1 MMAPQFTIDRE
12 TCCCFD
18 DKDQPIHE
26 CPCDGEKPC
35 CLSFPSVMRPGVIC
49 EKYEILQVW
58 IFHERLLY
66 EAHEDKAVQRHDAPP
81 LPPPKG
87 YIV

>member
-1 MMAPQFTIDRE
+1 
-12 TCCCFD
+12 
-18 DKDQPIHE
+18 
-26 CPCDGEKPC
+26 
-35 CLSFPSVMRPGVIC
+35 MRPGVIC

-66 EAHEDKAVQRHDAPP
+66 EAHEDKAIQRHDAPP